1 MMKARRTCAVCK
13 ASSLVGRR
21 MRPRIPTIVEWAC
34 NFAAKGMIKAAV
46 FPEPVLEQA
55 ITSWPARIKGIA

>member
-1 MMKARRTCAVCK
+1 MKARRTWAVCN
-13 ASSLVGRR
+13 ASSLVGR
-21 MRPRIPTIVEWAC
+21 MISPRIPTMVEWAC
-34 NFAAKGMIKAAV
+34 NLAAKGMMKAAV